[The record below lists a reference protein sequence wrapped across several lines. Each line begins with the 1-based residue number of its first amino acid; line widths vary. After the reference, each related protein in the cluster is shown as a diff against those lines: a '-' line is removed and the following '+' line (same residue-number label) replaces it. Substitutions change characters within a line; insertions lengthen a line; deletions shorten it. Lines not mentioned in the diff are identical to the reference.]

1 MSQQFD
7 YLNVR
12 IALSQTADLYDSVER
27 HLHELINLLGPSQ
40 ILVWYDQQQCPN
52 VNKEQLISLILLLIQ
67 QRHSAGTITLPTAAN
82 YIYNLSLT
90 ETSADKLTLLI
101 NELLEKN
108 ESYFPLIPDDW
119 RKNAI
124 CNKAIHIIDTQYQEL
139 TLEHTAATLNLN
151 PSYLS
156 SSLARNTGASFLK
169 LLHSRRI
176 LAFVELCTDQS
187 KNSLSVENIAINIGY
202 STPHHFWRVFK
213 RYTNISPS
221 AARKILKDNSVGD
234 SLYVI

>member
-67 QRHSAGTITLPTAAN
+67 QRHSAGTITLPTATN

-90 ETSADKLTLLI
+90 ETPADKLTLLI

-108 ESYFPLIPDDW
+108 ESYS
-119 RKNAI
+119 
-124 CNKAIHIIDTQYQEL
+124 
-139 TLEHTAATLNLN
+139 
-151 PSYLS
+151 PSYQMIGVKMRFVIKQSTLS
-156 SSLARNTGASFLK
+156 IRN
-169 LLHSRRI
+169 I
-176 LAFVELCTDQS
+176 
-187 KNSLSVENIAINIGY
+187 KN
-202 STPHHFWRVFK
+202 
-213 RYTNISPS
+213 
-221 AARKILKDNSVGD
+221 
-234 SLYVI
+234 